1 MAEPI
6 RQPIFF
12 VVDED
17 PSAVEA
23 LAGDLERRFD
33 ADYRV
38 VGETSVPAAL
48 ERLGALHDA
57 GDQVALIICY
67 ESMRAMP
74 GSELLAR
81 SRTTYPDAKRIL
93 LIDYGDQRM
102 LDVIARGMALGHVEH
117 YLTKPWRPRQH
128 LLYPVV
134 GEALVAWT
142 RANWPGFELVRI
154 VGDHWDPASH
164 QLRDALERNNVP
176 YGFYDRDSLEGAG
189 LLQQLDEVPDNPV
202 VFLPDGRVLTS
213 YTQADIAEAVG
224 AQVRPKLDAYD
235 LVVVGAGPAGLSA
248 AVYGASEGLS
258 TLVLE
263 SVAMGGQAGTSSR
276 IRNFLGFPAG
286 ISGSELAERAFQQA
300 WMFGAEF
307 VFINGAAGL
316 SAQADGLVVTLAD
329 GGQVAARAVV
339 LATGVSYRQL
349 DAPGIADLI
358 GAGVFYGSA
367 LSEAPAIKDQ
377 DVFIAGAGN
386 SAGQSG
392 RLPFQIGPQ
401 RHLAGTRGHPC
412 QEHVRLPGE
421 GDRCNPA
428 GAGAAADRGSCRT
441 RRPQAHRT
449 GPARPAHRPPR
460 DSAGRGAVR
469 HDRRHPAHGLATRRC
484 QARPARVHPDRP
496 RPAQPGA
503 GRGGSAGIASA
514 GNQPAGSVRRW
525 RRTCRLGE
533 AGGLGRGRGIGR
545 RTPGPPAPAAQ
556 HPPDSRLAE
565 CRCGRCPSEFHHRPP
580 LLTQFR
586 HCNDPARRPPC
597 TSTSKSSTW
606 PPAFS
611 AAMTSLRTS
620 PDSPRVPLSSARSAS
635 QASAASACTRPRC

>member
-1 MAEPI
+1 MTEPI
-6 RQPIFF
+6 SQPIFF

-17 PSAVEA
+17 PSAVDA
-23 LAGDLERRFD
+23 LAGDLERRFH

-38 VGETSVPAAL
+38 VGETSAPAAL

-81 SRTTYPDAKRIL
+81 SRSTHPDAKRIL
-93 LIDYGDQRM
+93 LIDHGDPRM
-102 LDVIARGMALGHVEH
+102 LEVIARGMALGHVEH

-154 VGDHWDPASH
+154 VGDRWDPASYE
-164 QLRDALERNNVP
+164 LRDALERNNVP
-176 YGFYDRDSLEGAG
+176 YGFYDRDSPEGAE
-189 LLQQLDEVPDNPV
+189 LLRQLDQVPDNPV
-202 VFLPDGRVLTS
+202 VFLADGRVLTS

-224 AQVRPKLDAYD
+224 AQVRPKLESYD

-286 ISGSELAERAFQQA
+286 VSGGELAERAFQQA

-307 VFINGAAGL
+307 VFINGATGL
-316 SAQADGLVVTLAD
+316 SARADGLVVTLTD
-329 GGQVAARAVV
+329 GAQVTARAVV

-367 LSEAPAIKDQ
+367 LSEAPAVKDQ

-386 SAGQSG
+386 SAGQAAVY
-392 RLPFQIGPQ
+392 
-401 RHLAGTRGHPC
+401 LARSARSVTLLVRADNLAKSMSDYLVKEIEAAPRVR
-412 QEHVRLPGE
+412 VRLQTE
-421 GDRCNPA
+421 VAAARGDRRLTELVLRDRRTCHDETVPAAALFVMIGATPHTGWLPAAVRRDRHGFILTGRDLPSQDPA
-428 GAGAAADRGSCRT
+428 GAGRQVPFPLETSLPGVFAAGD
-441 RRPQAHRT
+441 
-449 GPARPAHRPPR
+449 
-460 DSAGRGAVR
+460 VR
-469 HDRRHPAHGLATRRC
+469 
-484 QARPARVHPDRP
+484 
-496 RPAQPGA
+496 
-503 GRGGSAGIASA
+503 
-514 GNQPAGSVRRW
+514 AGSV
-525 RRTCRLGE
+525 
-533 AGGLGRGRGIGR
+533 
-545 RTPGPPAPAAQ
+545 
-556 HPPDSRLAE
+556 
-565 CRCGRCPSEFHHRPP
+565 
-580 LLTQFR
+580 
-586 HCNDPARRPPC
+586 
-597 TSTSKSSTW
+597 K
-606 PPAFS
+606 
-611 AAMTSLRTS
+611 
-620 PDSPRVPLSSARSAS
+620 RV
-635 QASAASACTRPRC
+635 ASAVGEGSVAIPQIHQHLQRHTSRAAG